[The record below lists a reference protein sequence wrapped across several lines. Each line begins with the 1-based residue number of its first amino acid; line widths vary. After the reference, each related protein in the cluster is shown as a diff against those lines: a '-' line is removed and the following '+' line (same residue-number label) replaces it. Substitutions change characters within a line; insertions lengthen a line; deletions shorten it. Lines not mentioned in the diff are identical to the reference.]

1 MERELCV
8 QFIEKGEEREGR
20 PGRKGRRLTP
30 LHCLM
35 ASVSRR
41 EIMGGGRN
49 GGVEAPLTARNRTDA
64 RCMGLGRF
72 GFGRGRNI
80 GSGTTSI
87 AAASVARR
95 GSARAVR
102 AAVHAAAWRARGR
115 QSAAER
121 ARRGEQWGRLLACAR
136 LEGGAARTGAGAG
149 AAARSVGRV
158 RLGLRENGVR
168 EREVRERER

>member
-1 MERELCV
+1 
-8 QFIEKGEEREGR
+8 
-20 PGRKGRRLTP
+20 
-30 LHCLM
+30 
-35 ASVSRR
+35 
-41 EIMGGGRN
+41 MGGGRN
-49 GGVEAPLTARNRTDA
+49 GGVDAPLTARNRTDV

-80 GSGTTSI
+80 GSGTASI

-102 AAVHAAAWRARGR
+102 VAVHVATWRARGR

-136 LEGGAARTGAGAG
+136 
-149 AAARSVGRV
+149 
-158 RLGLRENGVR
+158 
-168 EREVRERER
+168 